1 MEFGPIARA
10 IIRNKVR
17 FGLIILQIAITLA
30 VVTNAINMILAERAK
45 MLRPSGFDDHNL
57 IWVNSK
63 PFATAFSERAY
74 RITAAD
80 ADLRELKTI
89 PGVRGFTNTYFLPW
103 QGGGSSG
110 SVKVAGGDGTPHQ
123 IQEYGT
129 TPGLME
135 TLGTKIVSGR
145 DIRESDIDDDPN
157 SKTNTVIIS
166 RGAER
171 LLFGSGSAVGRQI
184 LDATTA
190 YNIVGVFDPFYN
202 PYGFPIDDYAM
213 FGAGHSSFGGGASFL
228 VRTEPGAMKTVAQEI
243 PKRLVAL
250 NDGRNVDVKSIDEIK
265 SQYFIESRIIVG
277 GMTAV
282 IVLLLVVTGL
292 GIVGVTSF
300 AVTERTRQIGTRR
313 ALGATRPA
321 IVRYF
326 LLENWMI
333 TTTGATLGLVLAY
346 ALNYLLVTNTQSV
359 KLDWR
364 LAAIG
369 IALLWTQT
377 ILATLA
383 PAIRAASVPPVIA
396 TRAV

>member
-10 IIRNKVR
+10 IGRNKIR

-30 VVTNAINMILAERAK
+30 VVTNAINMILAERSK

-57 IWVNSK
+57 MWVYSK
-63 PFATAFSERAY
+63 PFATQFSERAY
-74 RITAAD
+74 RISSAD
-80 ADLRELKTI
+80 TDLRALKAM
-89 PGVRGFTNTYFLPW
+89 PGVKAVSNTFFIPW

-110 SVKVAGGDGTPHQ
+110 AVKVAGGDNTPHQ

-135 TLGTKIVSGR
+135 TLGTKIVNGR
-145 DIRESDIDDDPN
+145 DLRESDIDDDPK
-157 SKTNTVIIS
+157 SKTATVILS

-171 LLFGSGSAVGRQI
+171 LLFGNGSAVGRQL
-184 LDATTA
+184 LDGSTT
-190 YNIVGVFDPFYN
+190 YSIVGVFDPFYN

-213 FGAGHSSFGGGASFL
+213 FYASHSSFGGASFL
-228 VRTEPGAMKTVAQEI
+228 VRTEPGGLRSVAQEI
-243 PKRLVAL
+243 PKRLVAT

-265 SQYFIESRIIVG
+265 TGYFIESRIIVG

-282 IVLLLVVTGL
+282 IVLLLIVTGL

-300 AVTERTRQIGTRR
+300 AVAERTRQIGTRR

-326 LLENWMI
+326 LVENWMI
-333 TTTGATLGLVLAY
+333 TSLGATLGLVLTY
-346 ALNYLLVTNTQSV
+346 ALNYLLVTNTQAV

-364 LAAIG
+364 LLVIG
-369 IALLWTQT
+369 IALLWVQT
-377 ILATLA
+377 IVATLV
-383 PAIRAASVPPVIA
+383 PAIRAATVPPVIA

>member
-17 FGLIILQIAITLA
+17 FGLIVLQIAITLA

-45 MLRPSGFDDHNL
+45 MLRPSGFDDQNL
-57 IWVNSK
+57 MWVYSR
-63 PFATAFSERAY
+63 PFATAFGERAY
-74 RITAAD
+74 RITSAET
-80 ADLRELKTI
+80 DLRNLRTI
-89 PGVRGFTNTYFLPW
+89 PGVRGVSNTFFIPW

-110 SVKVAGGDGTPHQ
+110 AVKDAGENTAHQ

-145 DIRESDIDDDPN
+145 DLRENDIDDDPN
-157 SKTNTVIIS
+157 SKTATVIIS
-166 RGAER
+166 RGAEK
-171 LLFGSGSAVGRQI
+171 LLFGSASGVGKQV
-184 LDATTA
+184 LDGTTA
-190 YNIVGVFDPFYN
+190 YTIVGVFDPFYN
-202 PYGFPIDDYAM
+202 PYGFPIDEYAM
-213 FGAGHSSFGGGASFL
+213 FYAGHSSYGGASFL
-228 VRTEPGAMKTVAQEI
+228 VRTEPGAFKSVAQEI

-250 NDGRNVDVKSIDEIK
+250 NDGRNVEVKAIDTIK
-265 SQYFIESRIIVG
+265 TQYFIESRMVVN

-282 IVLLLVVTGL
+282 IVLLLIVTGL

-326 LLENWMI
+326 LLENWMV
-333 TTTGATLGLVLAY
+333 TTTG
-346 ALNYLLVTNTQSV
+346 
-359 KLDWR
+359 
-364 LAAIG
+364 
-369 IALLWTQT
+369 
-377 ILATLA
+377 
-383 PAIRAASVPPVIA
+383 
-396 TRAV
+396 

>member
-17 FGLIILQIAITLA
+17 FGLIIVQIAITLA

-57 IWVNSK
+57 MWVRSK
-63 PFATAFSERAY
+63 PFATAFGERGY
-74 RITAAD
+74 RITSAE
-80 ADLRELKTI
+80 ADLRELKTL
-89 PGVRGFTNTYFLPW
+89 PGVRAVTNTYFIPW
-103 QGGGSSG
+103 QGGGSSS

-123 IQEYGT
+123 IQDYST

-145 DIRESDIDDDPN
+145 DLRESDIDDDPK
-157 SKTNTVIIS
+157 SKTSTVIIS

-171 LLFGSGSAVGRQI
+171 LLFGNGSAVGHQL
-184 LDATTA
+184 LDGTST
-190 YNIVGVFDPFYN
+190 NTIVGVFDPFYN
-202 PYGFPIDDYAM
+202 PYGFPIHEYAM
-213 FGAGHSSFGGGASFL
+213 FGAGHSSYGGASYL
-228 VRTEPGAMKTVAQEI
+228 VRTEPGAMKSVAQEI

-265 SQYFIESRIIVG
+265 TQYFIESRIIVG

-282 IVLLLVVTGL
+282 IVLLLIVTGL

-364 LAAIG
+364 LAATG
-369 IALLWTQT
+369 IALLWIQT
-377 ILATLA
+377 IIATLA
-383 PAIRAASVPPVIA
+383 PAIRAAAVPPVIA

>member
-1 MEFGPIARA
+1 MEFGPIARV
-10 IIRNKVR
+10 ISRNKVR
-17 FGLIILQIAITLA
+17 FGLIVLQIAITLA

-57 IWVNSK
+57 MWVYSR
-63 PFATAFSERAY
+63 PFATAFGERAY
-74 RITAAD
+74 RMSSAA

-89 PGVRGFTNTYFLPW
+89 PGIRAATNTFFIPW

-110 SVKVAGGDGTPHQ
+110 SVKVAGGDGSPHQ

-135 TLGTKIVSGR
+135 TLGTRIVEGR
-145 DIRESDIDDDPN
+145 DLRESDIDDDPK
-157 SKTNTVIIS
+157 SKTATVIIS

-171 LLFGSGSAVGRQI
+171 LMFGDGSALGRQL
-184 LDATTA
+184 LDSGTA
-190 YNIVGVFDPFYN
+190 YSIVGVLDPFYN
-202 PYGFPIDDYAM
+202 PYGFPIDEYAM
-213 FGAGHSSFGGGASFL
+213 FYASHSSYGGASFL
-228 VRTEPGAMKTVAQEI
+228 VRTEPGAMKSVAQEI
-243 PKRLVAL
+243 PKRLVAI
-250 NDGRNVDVKSIDEIK
+250 NDGRNVDIKSIDEMK
-265 SQYFIESRIIVG
+265 TQYFIESRIIIG

-282 IVLLLVVTGL
+282 IVLLLLVTGL

-326 LLENWMI
+326 LVENWMI
-333 TTTGATLGLVLAY
+333 TSFGAILGLALAY
-346 ALNYLLVTNTQSV
+346 ALNYLLVTNTQAV

-364 LAAIG
+364 LLAIG
-369 IALLWTQT
+369 IALLWLQT
-377 ILATLA
+377 IAATLA
-383 PAIRAASVPPVIA
+383 PALRAASVPPVIA

>member
-10 IIRNKVR
+10 ISRNKVR
-17 FGLIILQIAITLA
+17 FGLIVLQIAITLA
-30 VVTNAINMILAERAK
+30 VVTNAINMILVERAK

-57 IWVNSK
+57 MWIYSR
-63 PFATAFSERAY
+63 PFATAFGERAY
-74 RITAAD
+74 RMSSAE
-80 ADLRELKTI
+80 ADLRELRTI
-89 PGVRGFTNTYFLPW
+89 PGIRGVTNTFFIPW

-110 SVKVAGGDGTPHQ
+110 SVKVAGGDGSPHQ

-135 TLGTKIVSGR
+135 TLGTRIVEGR
-145 DIRESDIDDDPN
+145 DLRESDIDDDPK
-157 SKTNTVIIS
+157 SKTATVIIS

-171 LLFGSGSAVGRQI
+171 LMFGDRSALGRQL
-184 LDATTA
+184 LDSGTA
-190 YNIVGVFDPFYN
+190 YSIVGVLDPFYN
-202 PYGFPIDDYAM
+202 PYGFPIDEYAM
-213 FGAGHSSFGGGASFL
+213 FYASHSSYGGASFL
-228 VRTEPGAMKTVAQEI
+228 VRTEPGAMKSVAQEI
-243 PKRLVAL
+243 PKRLVAI
-250 NDGRNVDVKSIDEIK
+250 NDGRNVDIKSIDEMK
-265 SQYFIESRIIVG
+265 TRYFIESRIVIG

-282 IVLLLVVTGL
+282 IVLLLLVTGL

-326 LLENWMI
+326 LVENWMI
-333 TTTGATLGLVLAY
+333 TSFGAILGLVLAY
-346 ALNYLLVTNTQSV
+346 ALNYLLVTSTQAV

-364 LAAIG
+364 LLVIG
-369 IALLWTQT
+369 IALLWLQT
-377 ILATLA
+377 IAATLA

>member
-1 MEFGPIARA
+1 MEFGPIARV
-10 IIRNKVR
+10 ISRNKVR
-17 FGLIILQIAITLA
+17 FGLIVLQIAITLA

-57 IWVNSK
+57 MWVYSR
-63 PFATAFSERAY
+63 PFATAFGERAY
-74 RITAAD
+74 RMSSAE
-80 ADLRELKTI
+80 ADLRELRTI
-89 PGVRGFTNTYFLPW
+89 PGIRKVTNTFFIPW

-110 SVKVAGGDGTPHQ
+110 SVKVAGGDGSPHQ

-135 TLGTKIVSGR
+135 TLGTRIVAGR
-145 DIRESDIDDDPN
+145 DLRENDIDDDPK
-157 SKTNTVIIS
+157 SKTATVIIS

-171 LLFGSGSAVGRQI
+171 LMFGSGSAVGRQL
-184 LDATTA
+184 LDSGTA
-190 YNIVGVFDPFYN
+190 YSIVGVFDPFYN
-202 PYGFPIDDYAM
+202 PYGFPIDEYAM
-213 FGAGHSSFGGGASFL
+213 FYASHSSYGGASFL
-228 VRTEPGAMKTVAQEI
+228 VRTEPGAMKSVAQEI

-250 NDGRNVDVKSIDEIK
+250 NDGRNIDIKSIDEMK
-265 SQYFIESRIIVG
+265 TQYFIESRIVIG

-282 IVLLLVVTGL
+282 IVLLLLVTGL

-326 LLENWMI
+326 LVENWMI
-333 TTTGATLGLVLAY
+333 TSFGAILGLILAY
-346 ALNYLLVTNTQSV
+346 ALNYLLVTSTQAV

-364 LAAIG
+364 LLVIG
-369 IALLWTQT
+369 IALLWIQT
-377 ILATLA
+377 IAATMA
-383 PAIRAASVPPVIA
+383 PALRAASVPPVIA